1 MYVCVHAWSIYL
13 CTSVC
18 VHIWVFRPS
27 DLVANAI
34 THWAISPALS
44 LLYSCSWKTLNYIQ
58 FSFLKVEA
66 KITEVSYLFSNIC
79 IRFEWDIPHSLTSM
93 WLLGPQLVVLFGG
106 GAGGVALVEEVHL
119 WGGGLWEE
127 QAWSTESRLSL
138 LRACGSRCERPVLCS
153 HGHAAC
159 CHSPCHMNSDPL
171 VPQAEMNSFFSTWL
185 WS

>member
-79 IRFEWDIPHSLTSM
+79 IRFEWDIPHSHEHVTTWSSVGGAL
-93 WLLGPQLVVLFGG
+93 WGRCGRCGLGG
-106 GAGGVALVEEVHL
+106 GSTSL
-119 WGGGLWEE
+119 GGGLWEE

-138 LRACGSRCERPVLCS
+138 LRACGSRCEHPVLCS